1 MIIAVLLLCSTTAFA
16 QIKSASLTASGLTCS
31 MCSKSI
37 FKSLSKVS
45 FIKNV
50 DVNVETSTFTLQFND
65 GANVVPDVIKKAV
78 EDAGFSVASLQFTMS
93 FDKTE
98 VYNDAHVKIGANT
111 FHFMNVDRKTLN
123 GDNTVTVIDKNYVP
137 AKSYKKYSKY
147 TKMKCFET
155 GYMASCCPKEPLT
168 TNRVYHVTL

>member
-16 QIKSASLTASGLTCS
+16 QIKSATLTASGLTCS

-37 FKSLSKVS
+37 YKSLSKVP

-50 DVNVETSTFTLQFND
+50 DVNVEKSTFTLQFKD
-65 GANVVPDVIKKAV
+65 GANVVPDDIKKAV
-78 EDAGFSVASLQFTMS
+78 EDAGFSVASFQVTMS

-98 VYNDAHVKIGANT
+98 VYNDAHVKIGGNT
-111 FHFMNVDRKTLN
+111 FHFMNVDRKMLQ
-123 GDNTVTVIDKNYVP
+123 GDKTVTIIDKNYLPV
-137 AKSYKKYSKY
+137 KSYKKYSQY

-155 GYMASCCPKEPLT
+155 GYMASCCPKDQLT
-168 TNRVYHVTL
+168 ANRIYHVTL